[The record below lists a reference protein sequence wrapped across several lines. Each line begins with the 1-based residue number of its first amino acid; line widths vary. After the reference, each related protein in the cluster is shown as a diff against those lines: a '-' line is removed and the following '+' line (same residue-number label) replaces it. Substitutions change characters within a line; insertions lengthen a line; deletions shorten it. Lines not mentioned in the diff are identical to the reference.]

1 MDFLQ
6 SWGYRGLFAG
16 TFLSATVVPFSS
28 DFLIVAILMAGG
40 NPWLSFLYATAGNW
54 LGGLT
59 SYGIGWMGKW
69 QWIEKWLHVKE
80 EKLKKQQAKIDH
92 YGAWLALLT
101 WTPFIGDVFAI
112 ALGFYKVNFTK
123 SAVYMLIGR
132 ALRFAFWIGLFLAL
146 GDNAPMF
153 QYL

>member
-1 MDFLQ
+1 MEFLQ
-6 SWGYRGLFAG
+6 SWGYWGLFAG

-40 NPWLSFLYATAGNW
+40 DPRLSFLYATAGNW

-59 SYGIGWMGKW
+59 SYGLGWLGKW

-80 EKLKKQQAKIDH
+80 EKLKKQQSKIDR

-112 ALGFYKVNFTK
+112 ALGFYRVNFTK

-132 ALRFAFWIGLFLAL
+132 ALRFAFWIGLYLAM
-146 GDNAPMF
+146 GEKAPMF
-153 QYL
+153 L